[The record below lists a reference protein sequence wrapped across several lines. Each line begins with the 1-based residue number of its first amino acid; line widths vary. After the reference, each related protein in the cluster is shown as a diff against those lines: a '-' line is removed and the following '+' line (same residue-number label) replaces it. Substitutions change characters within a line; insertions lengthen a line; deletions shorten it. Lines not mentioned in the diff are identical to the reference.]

1 MSGTGLASMNS
12 KSTRAGILSFLY
24 HTLNSDVKISV
35 QPVRNVLEHSAYVSK
50 GLEIRK
56 LSLING
62 IDMDLEKLKRCFIWK
77 RKPLDE
83 K

>member
-12 KSTRAGILSFLY
+12 NSTRAGILSFLY

-62 IDMDLEKLKRCFIWK
+62 IDVDLEKLNKKMFYM
-77 RKPLDE
+77 E
-83 K
+83 KETT